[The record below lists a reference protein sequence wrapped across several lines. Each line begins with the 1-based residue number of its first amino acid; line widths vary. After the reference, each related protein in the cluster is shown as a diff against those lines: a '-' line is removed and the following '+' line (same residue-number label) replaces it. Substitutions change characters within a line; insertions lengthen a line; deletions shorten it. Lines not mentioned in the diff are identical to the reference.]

1 MSTSRM
7 PQLSWPGR
15 LARGL
20 WPDRNPL
27 RRPSDR
33 AEAGMLAVLII
44 AFLVGAPFLAVIA
57 WRVTVSATFTT
68 VDAQHA
74 GWRQV
79 SAVLLTDAP
88 ATGSYD
94 PPVPATWTAPD
105 GARRHGTVYPDPGA
119 RAGTATAI
127 WVNAAGR
134 QMAWPMTPFQA
145 SSQADIVAGLVVPF
159 WAMVLWGTGL
169 AGRHLIDARRM
180 AAWDAELRAAQL
192 SGPAGASP

>member
-1 MSTSRM
+1 MSTARM
-7 PQLSWPGR
+7 PHLSWPAR
-15 LARGL
+15 MARGL

-33 AEAGMLAVLII
+33 AEAGMLAVLIM
-44 AFLVGAPFLAVIA
+44 AFLVGAPVLALIA
-57 WRVTVSATFTT
+57 WRVAASVTFTT

-88 ATGSYD
+88 ASGYYD

-105 GARRHGTVYPDPGA
+105 GARQQGTVYPEPGA
-119 RAGTATAI
+119 RAGAATPI
-127 WVNAAGR
+127 WVTAAGR
-134 QMAWPMTPFQA
+134 QMAWPMTP
-145 SSQADIVAGLVVPF
+145 SQAGGQAGVIAGLVVAF
-159 WAMVLWGTGL
+159 WAMILWGAGL
-169 AGRHLIDARRM
+169 LGRHLIDARRM
-180 AAWDAELRAAQL
+180 AALDAELRAAQL